1 MTEYEKYQLKWMI
14 DNGYSIRDM
23 ITRIGNVAWEELT
36 NDGGLSYDKIIDEA
50 FEIFEEEQG
59 FENGQIW
66 DSEDKW
72 EGRLIDAD
80 EFIAEL
86 KEKQKNTNHEMKQIE
101 KNEPQTLCEFLNHF
115 DFDYEIQSDESGA
128 YFHLVDCQG
137 ANFGDIESDQFEL
150 SSDDLDAVID
160 RLDSY
165 YNDYV
170 FDGLAES
177 LEEKYHIDINPYKRD
192 DQNKIYTIIKELGL
206 PWDMDVL
213 PYICGDEHL
222 IFDSLEELKE
232 RCDNIQITEL
242 EKITPRKNENSEK
255 VFDSNIGMKQ
265 YQQIKSTKASEWN
278 KNKDKNEI
286 PIDKWKKV

>member
-36 NDGGLSYDKIIDEA
+36 NDGELSYDKIIDEA

-80 EFIAEL
+80 EFITEL

-115 DFDYEIQSDESGA
+115 DFDYEIQSDENGA

-150 SSDDLDAVID
+150 SSDGLDAVID

-222 IFDSLEELKE
+222 VFDSLEELKE

-255 VFDSNIGMKQ
+255 VLDSNIGMKQ
-265 YQQIKSTKASEWN
+265 YQQIKSTKASEWD
-278 KNKDKNEI
+278 KNKDQNEI
-286 PIDKWKKV
+286 KK